1 MTPLTIDVP
10 HKLGRAAARA
20 RMKARIGDLAGHIPG
35 GFADVQ
41 SAWPS
46 ENEMA
51 LNIKAMGQ
59 EIAARLEVEETIVR
73 VHLMLPAMLGFFSGA
88 IQSAVKE
95 GGTRMLEDK
104 SDR

>member
-10 HKLGRAAARA
+10 HKLGRAGARD

-41 SAWPS
+41 SAWPG
-46 ENEMA
+46 ENEMV

-59 EIAARLEVEETIVR
+59 EIAASLEVEETHVR

-88 IQSAVKE
+88 IQAAVKE

-104 SDR
+104 SGA